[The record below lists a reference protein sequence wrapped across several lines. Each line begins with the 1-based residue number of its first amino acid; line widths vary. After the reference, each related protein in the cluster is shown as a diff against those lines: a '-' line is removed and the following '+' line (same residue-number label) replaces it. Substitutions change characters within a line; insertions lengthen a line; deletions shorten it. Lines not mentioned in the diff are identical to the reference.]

1 MNGPEGVVDAAR
13 AVWSEVDLDAIRANV
28 AALREVAAPAALLAV
43 VKANGYGHGAVPVAR
58 AALDA
63 GASWL
68 GVARVEEGEQLRE
81 AGHRRADH
89 AAVGAR
95 AARGRPASWRRGSP
109 RSCTPTPGSTRW
121 PRPWP
126 TPGGGAPLEV
136 HLKVDTGMHRVGC
149 APDDALA
156 LAARSPRAT
165 SCRWRACAP
174 TWRSPTSP
182 TTPTP
187 PSSSRGSTRCSTS
200 STPSRPAPAARAR
213 GEFRRA
219 ARSPARATTS
229 CASASPATACRPRRP
244 WPTPIVALR
253 PALSLRARVTFVKS
267 LPTGAAVSYGLRSEV
282 GTSGRVATV
291 PAGYADG
298 VPRSLGMVGGE
309 VLIRGR
315 RRPIIGMVTMDQ
327 LLVDLGDV
335 PAEPDDDVVLIGRQ
349 GDDEITATEWGERLG
364 TISYEVVT
372 GIGARV
378 PRTYLGDPGGAGGVG
393 GTEGTEAHRADRGGH
408 RRRDRSRV
416 RDRACAG
423 GAPAPPR
430 RSRRR
435 RAAGPR
441 VRRGAH
447 PRQPRRRHHL
457 HHSPG

>member
-1 MNGPEGVVDAAR
+1 MSQPPLHGPEGVVDAAR

-28 AALREVAAPAALLAV
+28 AALREVAEPAALLAV

-58 AALDA
+58 AALAA

-68 GVARVEEGEQLRE
+68 GVARVEEGEQLRAAGIDAPVMLLSEPAPRVAARVVAARLVPVVYTE
-81 AGHRRADH
+81 AGVDALAKAVADS
-89 AAVGAR
+89 GQ
-95 AARGRPASWRRGSP
+95 
-109 RSCTPTPGSTRW
+109 
-121 PRPWP
+121 
-126 TPGGGAPLEV
+126 GAPLDV

-156 LAARSPRAT
+156 LARAIAARDELTLAGVCTHLAVADEPDNPYTTEQLARFDAVLAELDAVGLRPPLAHAANSAGLLVAGARYDLV
-165 SCRWRACAP
+165 RIGIACYGL
-174 TWRSPTSP
+174 
-182 TTPTP
+182 P
-187 PSSSRGSTRCSTS
+187 PS
-200 STPSRPAPAARAR
+200 PAV
-213 GEFRRA
+213 
-219 ARSPARATTS
+219 SDDHL
-229 CASASPATACRPRRP
+229 
-244 WPTPIVALR
+244 ALR

-267 LPTGAAVSYGLRSEV
+267 LPTGARVSYGLRSEV

-309 VLIRGR
+309 VLIRGQ

-378 PRTYLGDPGGAGGVG
+378 PRTYVG
-393 GTEGTEAHRADRGGH
+393 GGSE
-408 RRRDRSRV
+408 
-416 RDRACAG
+416 
-423 GAPAPPR
+423 
-430 RSRRR
+430 
-435 RAAGPR
+435 
-441 VRRGAH
+441 
-447 PRQPRRRHHL
+447 
-457 HHSPG
+457 